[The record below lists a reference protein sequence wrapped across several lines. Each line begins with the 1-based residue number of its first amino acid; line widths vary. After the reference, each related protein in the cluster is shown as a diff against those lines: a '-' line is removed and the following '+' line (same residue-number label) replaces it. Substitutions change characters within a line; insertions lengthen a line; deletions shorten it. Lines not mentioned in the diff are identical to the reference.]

1 MDEIILVT
9 HEIIMEKTKC
19 YTPEE
24 IRNHTY
30 KIDFD
35 SVDSIKRTT
44 SGDAYAVHGIMHLY
58 GYKVSGEKFGFYD
71 VINHHYYLN
80 TYIKGAQIIEYPKES
95 LSETRESLVRRLKR
109 K

>member
-24 IRNHTY
+24 IKNHAY
-30 KIDFD
+30 VIDFD
-35 SVDSIKRTT
+35 RVDSIKITT
-44 SGDAYAVHGIMHLY
+44 SKDSYAVHGILHLF
-58 GYKVSGEKFGFYD
+58 GYKVAGEKFGFYD
-71 VINHHYYLN
+71 VINHQYY
-80 TYIKGAQIIEYPKES
+80 TKDYIKGAQIIEYSKES
-95 LSETRESLVRRLKR
+95 ISEKRDSLIRRLKW